1 MLATLARRNLCS
13 TPLPRRLIVHAVLRP
28 GASPRPPPRD
38 RTEAVRTAHFDPSTS
53 ARNLPKEPESIS
65 FQTFQERAASR
76 TATLSDARGCVLHH
90 DAPLHNLSP
99 ERRREEVKAQA
110 VGGRVLMWLWETGC
124 GGDGIFRNDH
134 HFTNTLCSLLVE
146 EDLEDFTWKWIE
158 VACQEVKTRI
168 DSTGAAYDPR
178 ELAWTGRLLGA
189 LAAAH
194 LALAPGRLADN
205 ALERYCRALGMIEQ
219 AKAACDPYPP
229 LVAMYVVLDRALKRP
244 TCLPCSTRG
253 FEAFLASQG
262 LVNTADRVALSVAGL
277 HLYHPT
283 RPTAKPML
291 RLLQSKDPML
301 DTVLSGSRPSG
312 RNQMGGELLRA
323 AYILRCEGAED
334 EAAFVEAV
342 VEASTPAVWLTR
354 ETVYRVTGTD
364 PKLVHLTKGT
374 PRLNPPS
381 QLAVFRPLKID
392 RDTPIPA
399 PSAAEGPSSP
409 IPPESIQTPS
419 GRHDVGSPH
428 EDGGRLPH
436 SGQ

>member
-1 MLATLARRNLCS
+1 MLATLARHNLCS

-28 GASPRPPPRD
+28 SASRRPPPRH
-38 RTEAVRTAHFDPSTS
+38 RTEIVRTAHSNPFTP
-53 ARNLPKEPESIS
+53 ARNLPKEPENIS

-90 DAPLHNLSP
+90 DAALHNLSP
-99 ERRREEVKAQA
+99 ERWREEVKAQA

-134 HFTNTLCSLLVE
+134 QFTNTL
-146 EDLEDFTWKWIE
+146 
-158 VACQEVKTRI
+158 
-168 DSTGAAYDPR
+168 
-178 ELAWTGRLLGA
+178 
-189 LAAAH
+189 
-194 LALAPGRLADN
+194 LADN

-219 AKAACDPYPP
+219 AKAACYPYPP

-253 FEAFLASQG
+253 FEAFLASQR

-323 AYILRCEGAED
+323 AYILRCEGAQD

-342 VEASTPAVWLTR
+342 VEASTPVVWLTR

-374 PRLNPPS
+374 PRLNRPS

-392 RDTPIPA
+392 SDPPIPA
-399 PSAAEGPSSP
+399 PSAAEGPSSR

-419 GRHDVGSPH
+419 SRHDIGSPH
-428 EDGGRLPH
+428 EDGGRLPY